1 MKRAVSI
8 SIGSSTRDKA
18 VEIELLGEKVR
29 LERIGTDGDMKKAAQ
44 LYEELDGKVDAFGV
58 GGTGLGFLVG
68 KHWYTL
74 HSVKFM
80 VQNVKK
86 TPIADGTGFKPFLG
100 QRVPEML
107 DKQIGSAITKK
118 RVLIPS
124 AVDRYSLSRAFMK
137 SGYDVVYGDMMFAL
151 GLPFAIRSDVGLKR
165 LAKVLL
171 PIASR
176 LPFEW
181 LYPVGESQELRT
193 PKWVKHFQWAT
204 VIGGDCHFI
213 TRYMPDD
220 MEDKVIVTNTT
231 TPKDRELFRSAG
243 VKYLVTT
250 TPMLDGRSFGANMM
264 EAGLV
269 AAMGR
274 TEPIDYANPGTYFQD
289 MEKAINELNFQPQI
303 HEL

>member
-8 SIGSSTRDKA
+8 SIGSSTRDKEA
-18 VEIELLGEKVR
+18 EIELLGEKVH

-58 GGTGLGFLVG
+58 GGTGLGFLIDT
-68 KHWYTL
+68 HWYTL

-86 TPIADGTGFKPFLG
+86 TPVADGTGFKSFLG
-100 QRVPEML
+100 QRVPELL
-107 DKQIGSAITKK
+107 DKKLGGAITKK

-124 AVDRYSLSRAFMK
+124 AVDRYSLSRAFMA
-137 SGYDVVYGDMMFAL
+137 SGYEIVYGDMMFAL

-165 LAKVLL
+165 LAKLLL

-176 LPFEW
+176 LPFKW
-181 LYPVGESQELRT
+181 LYPIGESQELRT
-193 PKWVKHFQWAT
+193 PKWVEHFKWAT
-204 VIGGDCHFI
+204 VVGGDCHYI

-220 MEDKVIVTNTT
+220 MEGKVIVTNTT
-231 TPKDRELFRSAG
+231 TPKDHELFRNAG

-250 TPMLDGRSFGANMM
+250 TPVLDGRSFGTNMM

-274 TEPIDYANPGTYFQD
+274 TEPIDYANPGTYFKD
-289 MEKAINELNFQPQI
+289 MENAINKLDLQPHILEL
-303 HEL
+303 

>member
-1 MKRAVSI
+1 MKRAISI

-18 VEIELLGEKVR
+18 IEIELLGEKIH
-29 LERIGTDGDMKKAAQ
+29 LERIGTNGDMKKAAQ

-58 GGTGLGFLVG
+58 GGTGLGFLVDN
-68 KHWYTL
+68 HYYTL
-74 HSVKFM
+74 HSVKFL

-86 TPIADGTGFKPFLG
+86 TPIADGTCFKSFLG
-100 QRVPEML
+100 QYVPEMI
-107 DKQIGSAITKK
+107 DKQIGNAITKK
-118 RVLIPS
+118 HVLIPS
-124 AVDRYSLSRAFMK
+124 AVDRYSLSRAFMI
-137 SGYDVVYGDMMFAL
+137 SGYDIVYGDMMFAL
-151 GLPFAIRSDVGLKR
+151 GMPFTIRSDAGLKR
-165 LAKVLL
+165 LAKILL

-181 LYPVGESQELRT
+181 LYPIGESQELRT
-193 PKWVKHFQWAT
+193 PKWIEQFQWAT
-204 VIGGDCHFI
+204 VVGGDCHYI
-213 TRYMPDD
+213 TRYMPED
-220 MEDKVIVTNTT
+220 MEGKVIVTNTT
-231 TPKDRELFRSAG
+231 TQKDRDLFRNAG

-250 TPMLDGRSFGANMM
+250 TPVLNGRSFGTNMM

-289 MEKAINELNFQPQI
+289 MEKAINELNIQPQI